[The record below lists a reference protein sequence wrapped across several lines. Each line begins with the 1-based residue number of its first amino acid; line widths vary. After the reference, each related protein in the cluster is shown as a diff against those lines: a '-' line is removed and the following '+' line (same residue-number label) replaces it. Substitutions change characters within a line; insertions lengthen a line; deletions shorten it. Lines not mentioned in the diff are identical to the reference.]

1 MHEETIKI
9 LKIKD
14 EIKKKINEAV
24 YLAFL
29 SFSCHFSEK
38 I

>member
-14 EIKKKINEAV
+14 EIKKIDEAV